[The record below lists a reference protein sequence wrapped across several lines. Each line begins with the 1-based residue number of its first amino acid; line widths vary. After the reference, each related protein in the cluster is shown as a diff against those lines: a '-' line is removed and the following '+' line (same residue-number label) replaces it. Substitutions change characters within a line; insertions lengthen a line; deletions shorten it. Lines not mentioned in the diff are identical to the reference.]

1 MICQNYNNLSLPEKI
16 IIIGEIIHAI
26 QNDDKAFKKGM
37 DLISY
42 AKARGIL
49 DGVVILP
56 ETNTSY

>member
-1 MICQNYNNLSLPEKI
+1 MICENYNNLSLFEKI
-16 IIIGEIIHAI
+16 TLVGEIIHAI

-42 AKARGIL
+42 AKERGIL
-49 DGVVILP
+49 DGVTILP

>member
-1 MICQNYNNLSLPEKI
+1 MICENYNNLSLPEKI
-16 IIIGEIIHAI
+16 TIVGEIIHAI

-37 DLISY
+37 ELISY

-49 DGVVILP
+49 DGVTILP